1 MKKTLIFIILLS
13 LLMAVLCSCVIT
25 ADLGD
30 DTNSQESN
38 GNAIASNNSSAS
50 TLGNYEVVIDS
61 CRIAED
67 YQGNPIAIV
76 KYKFTN
82 NDDDAAAFSW
92 TIETNVYQDGIGLNK
107 CYFADD
113 SANYS
118 SDNQSKEIKTGASLF
133 VEVAYELNDAT
144 TDIEVEVSEL
154 ISFNNKKITKVFSIT
169 Q

>member
-1 MKKTLIFIILLS
+1 MT
-13 LLMAVLCSCVIT
+13 VLCSCVIT
-25 ADLGD
+25 ADLGG
-30 DTNSQESN
+30 DTGNQEN
-38 GNAIASNNSSAS
+38 QGTANATNNSSAS
-50 TLGNYEVVIDS
+50 ALGNYEVVIDS

-67 YQGNPIAIV
+67 YEGNPIAIV

-107 CYFADD
+107 CYFADE

-118 SDNQSKEIKTGASLF
+118 SDNQNKEIKTGASLF

-144 TDIEVEVSEL
+144 TDIEVEVSEF
-154 ISFNNKKITKVFSIT
+154 ISFNDKKITKIFSIT